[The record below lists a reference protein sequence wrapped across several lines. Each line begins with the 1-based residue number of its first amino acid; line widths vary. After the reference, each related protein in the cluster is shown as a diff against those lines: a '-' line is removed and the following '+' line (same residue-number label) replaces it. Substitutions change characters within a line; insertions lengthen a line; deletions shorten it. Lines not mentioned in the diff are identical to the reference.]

1 MFSND
6 SRIQMKCKG
15 QIGCEAGTQNYRV
28 LPEISDTVRQ
38 PAAIP
43 VNEKQEW
50 RYLQ

>member
-1 MFSND
+1 MFSSD
-6 SRIQMKCKG
+6 SHIQMKCKG
-15 QIGCEAGTQNYRV
+15 QTGREAGTQNYRV
-28 LPEISDTVRQ
+28 LPKISDTARQ